1 MTAITTGQT
10 SRQEIRRI
18 FDLQKNHQFTV
29 ARTSAKERIKKL
41 RRLQQTI
48 LAHRQ
53 DIRDAIHQDF
63 KKPPIEVDLTE
74 IYPTIKEIK
83 STIKN
88 IRRWMKPKKVGT
100 PIAMLGTSSY
110 IQYQPKGVVLI
121 ISPWN
126 FPVNLTFIPLVTA
139 IAAGNC
145 VILKP
150 SEHTP
155 HTSAL
160 MNKIIKA
167 VFDEQE
173 VALVEGAIDTSQAL
187 LELPFNH
194 IFFTGAPSI
203 GKIVMQTAAKH
214 LTSVTLELGG
224 KSPTIIDKTA
234 DIKQTA
240 TRIAWGKFTN
250 NGQTCIAPDYL
261 LVHSSQKE
269 ALIEALE
276 KEIKAFYGKDA
287 QASDD
292 YARIVNQRHFERL
305 SSYLVDAKEKG
316 ASISSGGQLAAAE
329 CYIEP
334 TLVVDPSKDSLLAK
348 EEIFGPILPIYTYN
362 KLDEAIDYIN
372 GGEKPL
378 ALYVFSKSKKNI
390 RKVINETRAGG
401 TSVNHS
407 VLHFN
412 NNELPFGGDNNS
424 GIGKSHGWF
433 GFEAFSN
440 ARSILYQWSPLSATD
455 LLTPPYTGWKQK
467 LADITLKWL

>member
-1 MTAITTGQT
+1 MTAIQTGQT
-10 SRQEIRRI
+10 SRQEIRRL
-18 FDLQKNHQFTV
+18 FDLQKSNQYAV
-29 ARTSAKERIKKL
+29 ARTTAKERIKKL
-41 RRLQQTI
+41 KRLQQAI
-48 LAHRQ
+48 LDHRQ
-53 DIRDAIHQDF
+53 EIRDAIHQDF
-63 KKPPIEVDLTE
+63 KKPPTEVDLTE

-160 MNKIIKA
+160 MSTIVKA
-167 VFDEQE
+167 VFEEQE
-173 VALVEGAIDTSQAL
+173 VALVEGAVDTSQAL

-194 IFFTGAPSI
+194 IFFTGTPSI
-203 GKIVMQTAAKH
+203 GKIIMQAATKH
-214 LTSVTLELGG
+214 LCSVTLELGG
-224 KSPTIIDKTA
+224 KSPTIIDETA
-234 DIKQTA
+234 DINKA
-240 TRIAWGKFTN
+240 ASRIAWGKFTN

-261 LVHSSQKE
+261 LVHESKKE
-269 ALIEALE
+269 ALLEALK
-276 KEIKAFYGKDA
+276 KEITSFYGKDA
-287 QASDD
+287 QRSND
-292 YARIVNQRHFERL
+292 YARIVNPRHFERL
-305 SSYLVDAKEKG
+305 SSYLDDAREKG
-316 ASISSGGQLAAAE
+316 ASISSGGQLTAEE

-334 TLVVDPSKDSLLAK
+334 TLVVEPAKDSLLAN
-348 EEIFGPILPIYTYN
+348 EEIFGPILPIYTYD
-362 KLDEAIDYIN
+362 KLDEAIQYIN
-372 GGEKPL
+372 KGEKPL

-440 ARSILYQWSPLSATD
+440 ARSILYQWSPFSATD
-455 LLTPPYTGWKQK
+455 LLTPPYSGWKQK